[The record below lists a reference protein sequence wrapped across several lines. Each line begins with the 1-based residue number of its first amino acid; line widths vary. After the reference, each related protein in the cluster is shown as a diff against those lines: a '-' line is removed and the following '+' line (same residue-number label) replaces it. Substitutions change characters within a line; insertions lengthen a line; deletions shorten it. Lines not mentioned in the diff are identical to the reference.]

1 MQRPV
6 GEQLRQ
12 WRERRR
18 LSQLDLALAAEI
30 SARHLSFLENGR
42 SHPSRDMVLR
52 LGERL
57 DVPLRERNR
66 MLLAAGFAP
75 VYPEHALTDLGA
87 ALEAIRHLL
96 AGHEPYPAVVVDR
109 GWDLV
114 EANSG
119 LALLTARVDPE
130 LLEPP
135 VNVLRVALHPRG
147 LAPHVLNLGQWR
159 AELLGRL
166 RRQVEITADADLA
179 DLLTEVRGYPCD
191 QPETE
196 MPPGSVFV
204 PLRLRHG
211 DGELRLMTTVAT
223 FGTPLDVT
231 LAELVIES
239 FYPADAATRAVL
251 TRPTP
256 T

>member
-6 GEQLRQ
+6 GEQLRH

-18 LSQLDLALAAEI
+18 LSQLDLALSAEI
-30 SARHLSFLENGR
+30 STRHLSFLENGR
-42 SHPSRDMVLR
+42 SRPSRDMVLR

-66 MLLAAGFAP
+66 MLLSAGYAP
-75 VYPEHALTDLGA
+75 VYPENALTDLGA
-87 ALEAIRHLL
+87 ALEAVRHLL
-96 AGHEPYPAVVVDR
+96 AGHEPYPALVVDR

-114 EANSG
+114 ESNSG
-119 LALLTARVDPE
+119 LALLTVRVAPE

-147 LAPHVLNLGQWR
+147 LAPHVVNLGQWR

-166 RRQVEITADADLA
+166 RRQVEITADQDLA
-179 DLLTEVRGYPCD
+179 DLLAEVSAYPCD
-191 QPETE
+191 QPAGE

-211 DGELRLMTTVAT
+211 DGELRLLSTVAT
-223 FGTPLDVT
+223 FGTALDVT

-251 TRPTP
+251 TGPAP
-256 T
+256 A